1 MSIIRN
7 RREQKRFAK
16 FAIVG
21 AIGAGV
27 DFLTFN
33 LFFAL
38 LGLPPVPASVI
49 SFLAAV
55 TSNFILN
62 RHWTFPDS
70 RSKAIGTQM
79 AQYGLVNLIGL
90 LIRTPIFAGL
100 SALFI
105 NLLNGRKLPLS
116 LGSVVVAHNLAL
128 AGAIGVVLFWNFFIN
143 RYWTY
148 GDVE

>member
-1 MSIIRN
+1 MSIINN
-7 RREQKRFAK
+7 RKEQKRFAK

-33 LFFAL
+33 LFCAL
-38 LGLPPVPASVI
+38 LGLPPVLASVI

-55 TSNFILN
+55 TSNFLLN

-105 NLLNGRKLPLS
+105 NLLNGRRTPFS
-116 LGSVVVAHNLAL
+116 LDSVVVAHNLAL

-143 RYWTY
+143 RYWKY
-148 GDVE
+148 GGGE

>member
-1 MSIIRN
+1 MNFPGNS
-7 RREQKRFAK
+7 REWKRF
-16 FAIVG
+16 FRFSIVG
-21 AIGAGV
+21 AVGAGV

-38 LGLPPVPASVI
+38 LGLPPVLSSVI

-62 RHWTFPDS
+62 RHWTYPDS
-70 RSKAIGTQM
+70 RSKDIGTQM

-100 SALFI
+100 GTLLIAA
-105 NLLNGRKLPLS
+105 LNGRKLPLS
-116 LGSVVVAHNLAL
+116 LSTYVVAHNLAL
-128 AGAIGVVLFWNFFIN
+128 GCAIGVVLFWNFFIN

>member
-1 MSIIRN
+1 MN
-7 RREQKRFAK
+7 FPGNTREWKRF
-16 FAIVG
+16 FRFSIVG

-27 DFLTFN
+27 GFLTFN

-38 LGLPPVPASVI
+38 LGLPPVLASVI

-62 RHWTFPDS
+62 RLWTFPDS

-79 AQYGLVNLIGL
+79 AQYGVVNLIGL
-90 LIRTPIFAGL
+90 LICTPIFVGL
-100 SALFI
+100 STLFI
-105 NLLNGRKLPLS
+105 NLLNGRKLPYS
-116 LGSVVVAHNLAL
+116 LDSVVVAHNLAL

-148 GDVE
+148 GDV